1 VGDSRLGNRIRSFRK
16 LKGHTQQSLALEL
29 GVSLSFVGSLE
40 RGTRKP
46 TESVLRKIAS
56 TLQVDYEEL
65 CAINS
70 KRLDQGSNPN
80 HYRLAKEGYDR

>member
-1 VGDSRLGNRIRSFRK
+1 MGNNRLGNRIRSFRK
-16 LKGHTQQSLALEL
+16 LKGYTQQTLADKM

-40 RGTRKP
+40 RGTRTP
-46 TESVLRKIAS
+46 TEPVLRKIAS

-70 KRLDQGSNPN
+70 K
-80 HYRLAKEGYDR
+80 